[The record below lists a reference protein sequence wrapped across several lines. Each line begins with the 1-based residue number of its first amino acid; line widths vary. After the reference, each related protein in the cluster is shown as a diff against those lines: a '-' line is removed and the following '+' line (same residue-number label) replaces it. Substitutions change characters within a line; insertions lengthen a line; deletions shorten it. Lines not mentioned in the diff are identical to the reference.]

1 MQEHGVT
8 LREYSDEI
16 LEAAWT
22 ESNAYLAEQ
31 AADNAGFNE
40 VYQSWKTFRDLSFPY
55 AAGNELSYAR
65 FAFPK
70 IGNVNMG

>member
-1 MQEHGVT
+1 M
-8 LREYSDEI
+8 
-16 LEAAWT
+16 A
-22 ESNAYLAEQ
+22 
-31 AADNAGFNE
+31 
-40 VYQSWKTFRDLSFPY
+40 FPY